1 MRSIQTMEYYL
12 TIKRN
17 ELLIHATPLVFGGGG
32 DILFATASA
41 GHLVYQLAVH
51 VPSPLRYT
59 KKLWEEKFFVLVAQ
73 GKGRESAGWIEI
85 TGCIR
90 QGFLELKEKPE
101 SPALLHHDLTF
112 ALLQQLWVSSYIPA
126 SSPLFPH
133 LLPAKGA
140 CLSGSWFSGAS
151 SATLSCWIGVRD
163 AHLVFSHSE
172 LQARVI
178 GLLPLGLPLTFGEL
192 LRVPEI
198 CMEICSLLISLL
210 GLVLNLVAILNR
222 FWVEAVVF
230 SSISI
235 IFSFLFLIFVVVS
248 RYQWVERWEK
258 HLLYFCFSSV
268 LPPPPPSW
276 SLGDWLSILYKV

>member
-1 MRSIQTMEYYL
+1 M
-12 TIKRN
+12 
-17 ELLIHATPLVFGGGG
+17 
-32 DILFATASA
+32 
-41 GHLVYQLAVH
+41 
-51 VPSPLRYT
+51 
-59 KKLWEEKFFVLVAQ
+59 
-73 GKGRESAGWIEI
+73 
-85 TGCIR
+85 
-90 QGFLELKEKPE
+90 
-101 SPALLHHDLTF
+101 
-112 ALLQQLWVSSYIPA
+112 
-126 SSPLFPH
+126 
-133 LLPAKGA
+133 
-140 CLSGSWFSGAS
+140 
-151 SATLSCWIGVRD
+151 SCWIGVRD

-248 RYQWVERWEK
+248 RYQ
-258 HLLYFCFSSV
+258 
-268 LPPPPPSW
+268 
-276 SLGDWLSILYKV
+276 